1 MLRSLARPAAASS
14 STFAARRPWALAAR
28 RLFIQT
34 ESTPNPEAL
43 KFLPGK
49 DVLESGSRDFR
60 SLKDAQA
67 SPLARRLFA
76 TEGVTSVFLAADF
89 VTVSKSDE
97 MDWVALKPQIFG
109 AMMDFYASGEPV
121 LSEESGSEELDSLVI
136 TDDDSEVVQMIKEPA
151 RDARPGDEVRSELS
165 RGVIWY
171 QGAARDAD
179 PAVGARGRRRHR
191 LPRLRRRERRRH
203 AADAGL
209 LRRLPVLLGHAQGWH
224 REHAA
229 PLHPGGQGGPRH
241 CSRRRGDGIRDAVVT
256 ALVNMMDLVKTK
268 PPKPRD

>member
-109 AMMDFYASGEPV
+109 AMMARAAAADTAARASSARAPLAAATQHTASAQDFYASGEPV
-121 LSEESGSEELDSLVI
+121 LSDESGSEELDSLVI
-136 TDDDSEVVQMIKEPA
+136 TDDDSEARASLGGRRGAGAVPVECPLREPLSRGA
-151 RDARPGDEVRSELS
+151 GGADDQGACSRCASGDDRISELS

-179 PAVGARGRRRHR
+179 PAVGARGRR
-191 LPRLRRRERRRH
+191 
-203 AADAGL
+203 
-209 LRRLPVLLGHAQGWH
+209 
-224 REHAA
+224 
-229 PLHPGGQGGPRH
+229 
-241 CSRRRGDGIRDAVVT
+241 
-256 ALVNMMDLVKTK
+256 
-268 PPKPRD
+268 